1 MLVSSFSTLSIL
13 LRVTKTE
20 GKEKL
25 FSLWFLHLL
34 LLKNILLSLYSI
46 LAGFSLNN
54 ALHQIIVARY
64 SEPNLTIDFDNFVCC
79 LIRLETL
86 FSELLSSWPHSC
98 PTDTHALCNVMTLSC
113 IYYRHLQDLGQGW
126 VWSDWAG
133 FHGGK
138 RKPRHNTQQWF
149 TAHTLTRAGVFIHS
163 GWMWQCCRGTLGG
176 EGSSYLSRICVSCY
190 ILASTYVD
198 ITCWV
203 ILPLYLFQVDTMEQ

>member
-1 MLVSSFSTLSIL
+1 MLVSSFSTLSVP

-25 FSLWFLHLL
+25 FSLWLC
-34 LLKNILLSLYSI
+34 LLSLYSI

-86 FSELLSSWPHSC
+86 FSELSSWPHSC

-113 IYYRHLQDLGQGW
+113 IHYRHLQDPGQGW

-138 RKPRHNTQQWF
+138 RKPRHNTRTKTWSSDLWP
-149 TAHTLTRAGVFIHS
+149 THWLVLVFSSTVAECGDAVEELWGAKGRHIWVEFVFS
-163 GWMWQCCRGTLGG
+163 GECLCFL
-176 EGSSYLSRICVSCY
+176 
-190 ILASTYVD
+190 
-198 ITCWV
+198 
-203 ILPLYLFQVDTMEQ
+203 LPS